1 MLRALVFALS
11 VAGCASTATP
21 DATPS
26 APPVSTAPGPTTED
40 TVLVGRIAL
49 GETVTVGTE
58 TVRFDGVAEDSRCPQ
73 NVTCVW
79 EGRARV
85 RLVVGGS
92 PVVFTVGS
100 AEATAPLRVG
110 DRTFDVTA
118 LDPFPGSPEAES
130 GTPPSAAFVVRQG

>member
-21 DATPS
+21 EA
-26 APPVSTAPGPTTED
+26 TAPVPVTPADPVATGD

-49 GETVTVGTE
+49 GETVAVGAE
-58 TVRFDGVAEDSRCPQ
+58 AVRFDGVAEDSRCPQ

-92 PVVFTVGS
+92 PTVFTVGS
-100 AEATAPLRVG
+100 PEASVPLRVG
-110 DRTFDVTA
+110 GQTLDVTA

-130 GTPPSAAFVVRQG
+130 GTPISIAFVVRQG